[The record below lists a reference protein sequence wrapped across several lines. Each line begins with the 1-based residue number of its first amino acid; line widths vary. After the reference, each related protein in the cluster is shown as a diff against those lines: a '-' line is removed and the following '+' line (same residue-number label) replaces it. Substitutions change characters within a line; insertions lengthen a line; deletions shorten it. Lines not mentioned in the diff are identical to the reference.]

1 MIYLFAPVDRGDRSG
16 ERRRS
21 DRNGDTLSTTTTA
34 AQDEIPSL
42 SRTSITWQVK
52 FVLLAAIC
60 GSNFLFMKVG
70 LQSFSAVQVAT
81 FRLVVG
87 AAILFGALHLW
98 GGRLPHSVR
107 GWWHPLVAGGLLATL
122 PCILFVAST
131 ERVSSALAGVGSATT
146 PLFAALFGF
155 LLVPHDRPAPYKMMA
170 VLAGFTGVVI
180 IMEPWQS
187 MGRPDAL
194 GFGMSL
200 AAAASWAL
208 GWAYYC
214 RFMQDGDAGHLS
226 VPTAL
231 LVAGAGL
238 MLPVLLAW
246 WWLNRDE
253 YVTPWSGHT
262 ADEVTLLPVLAV
274 LVLGVVG
281 TAIAYAFQ
289 LDVVRG
295 AGATVGASITY
306 LVPVVSVALGVGVL
320 GEHVGG
326 PQLVGAAIGVTAVAV
341 IGLPTRER
349 VRVRARRHFIDPE

>member
-1 MIYLFAPVDRGDRSG
+1 VATVA
-16 ERRRS
+16 ES
-21 DRNGDTLSTTTTA
+21 DDALIETETPLSTTTTA
-34 AQDEIPSL
+34 ARDEIPSS

-70 LQSFSAVQVAT
+70 LQSFSPVQVAT

-87 AAILFGALHLW
+87 AAVLFGLLHLW

-131 ERVSSALAGVGSATT
+131 ERVSSALAGIGSATT

-155 LLVPHDRPAPYKMMA
+155 LLVPHDRPAPSKMMA

-214 RFMQDGDAGHLS
+214 RFMQDGDAGDLS

-246 WWLNRDE
+246 WWLNRDA

-262 ADEVTLLPVLAV
+262 AGEVTLLPVLAV

-320 GEHVGG
+320 GEYVGG

-341 IGLPTRER
+341 IGLPTRGR
-349 VRVRARRHFIDPE
+349 GRGTRALRRPPSPHV